1 MATVFATLK
10 EYSDRLTGTT
20 GSLGYLVIIA
30 LVVGGYLYTSASFM
44 SSQENNRVVLSTDKN
59 ENDENKEPLRNFTT
73 TQLQKF
79 DGNNDHPVYMSVSGI
94 VFDVSKGRDFYGPG
108 GPYEKFAG
116 CECGVALAK
125 MSFDEEHLNDF
136 NGIAQLNF
144 GEKAELE
151 GWIDKFTNYR
161 NYPVK
166 GRLVPDSLL
175 PPADHVWTAN
185 ELKLHDGTQ
194 EIPTNYAAAPIYIG
208 AGTKVFDVSFGGVSF
223 YGAGGPY
230 QKFAGKI
237 VSRALA
243 KMSLDDDDLVS
254 NDVSDLTEKQLG
266 IMNDWIKTFEEKKN
280 YPIVGRLEK

>member
-1 MATVFATLK
+1 MASIFETLH
-10 EYSDRLTGTT
+10 EYYDRLTGTT
-20 GSLGYLVIIA
+20 GGLGYLVILA
-30 LVVGGYLYTSASFM
+30 LVAGGYLYTSASFM
-44 SSQENNRVVLSTDKN
+44 SSQEHNRVVLSTSKKD
-59 ENDENKEPLRNFTT
+59 DTDKEPLRNFTI

-79 DGNNDHPVYMSVSGI
+79 NGTNDQPVYLSVSGI
-94 VFDVSKGRDFYGPG
+94 VFDVSDGRDFYGPG

-125 MSFDEEHLNDF
+125 MSFDSEHLNDF
-136 NGIAQLNF
+136 DGIAQLNF

-161 NYPVK
+161 SYPVK
-166 GRLVPDSLL
+166 GRLVPDKLL
-175 PPADHVWTAN
+175 PRADHIWTAD
-185 ELKLHDGTQ
+185 ELALHDGTQ

-208 AGTKVFDVSFGGVSF
+208 AGNKVFDMSFGGVSF